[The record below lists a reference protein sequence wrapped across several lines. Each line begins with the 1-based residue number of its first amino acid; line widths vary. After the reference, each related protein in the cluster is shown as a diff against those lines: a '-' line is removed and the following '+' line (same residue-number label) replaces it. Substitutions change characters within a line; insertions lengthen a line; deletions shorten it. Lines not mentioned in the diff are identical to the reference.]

1 MLDHDVLCRAS
12 GVNWFAKTGFA
23 LLAAGSV
30 VALTACASG
39 AGGGSSQ
46 ASRRQVLGCGD
57 AVYGPE
63 PKLGSGHGTVV
74 AGPVVW
80 PEAET
85 TRRPSAYRPRHGL
98 APFVKLLI
106 FVKDGAST
114 TLSVPPVER
123 ARLALNYGRFAPQ
136 STSHGIAYFEVAA
149 APHVLTFEPCS
160 RANTPS
166 GWTSFAGGFIVK
178 GAQCA
183 RVDIS
188 RRHNHLHTQIAL
200 GKSCG

>member
-1 MLDHDVLCRAS
+1 M
-12 GVNWFAKTGFA
+12 
-23 LLAAGSV
+23 
-30 VALTACASG
+30 
-39 AGGGSSQ
+39 
-46 ASRRQVLGCGD
+46 
-57 AVYGPE
+57 
-63 PKLGSGHGTVV
+63 
-74 AGPVVW
+74 
-80 PEAET
+80 
-85 TRRPSAYRPRHGL
+85 
-98 APFVKLLI
+98 KLLI

>member
-1 MLDHDVLCRAS
+1 MD
-12 GVNWFAKTGFA
+12 WFEKTGFA
-23 LLAAGSV
+23 LLAFAGV

-39 AGGGSSQ
+39 ARGVGSSSSQ
-46 ASRRQVLGCGD
+46 TPRRQILGCGV

-63 PKLGSGHGTVV
+63 RNLGSGHGTVV

-85 TRRPSAYRPRHGL
+85 TRNPSAYRPRQGL

-114 TLSVPPVER
+114 TLSVPRPER
-123 ARLALNYGRFAPQ
+123 ARLAFNYGSFSPA
-136 STSHGIAYFEVAA
+136 STWRGIAFFKVAA
-149 APHVLTFEPCS
+149 APQVLTFKPCS
-160 RANTPS
+160 RAKTPS
-166 GWTSFAGGFIVK
+166 GWTGFAGGFIVK

-183 RVDIS
+183 NVNVS
-188 RRHNHLHTQIAL
+188 RNQTHLHTQIAL
-200 GKSCG
+200 GRSCG